1 MCAFLQSPY
10 LPQSCRCLWRP
21 VEVVSALA
29 ASLFPGSSA
38 HVPATPQVCSVQGHC
53 LKAGAGSW
61 AACEVERNRVSR
73 SYSLERCFSNACG
86 QMMVSVPWSDS
97 GSETGGFGRVLVF
110 FFLKHD
116 IL

>member
-1 MCAFLQSPY
+1 M
-10 LPQSCRCLWRP
+10 
-21 VEVVSALA
+21 VSALA

-38 HVPATPQVCSVQGHC
+38 HVPATPQLCSVQGHC

-73 SYSLERCFSNACG
+73 PYSLERCFSNACG

-110 FFLKHD
+110 FFF
-116 IL
+116 